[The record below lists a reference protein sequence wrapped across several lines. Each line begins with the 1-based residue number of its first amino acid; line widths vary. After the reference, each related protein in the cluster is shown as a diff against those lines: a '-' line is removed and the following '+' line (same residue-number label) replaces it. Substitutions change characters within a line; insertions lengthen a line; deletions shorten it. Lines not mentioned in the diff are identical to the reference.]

1 MGLRNK
7 NINENQNFLDK
18 KYIIFD
24 DEATRRDIIKIYNIV
39 ISMGVTPLSV
49 IRSNRNTID
58 TWIYT
63 YVDEIEDFI
72 DTYGGAYFRIWV
84 TSYDKQLALDYGAIH
99 KNDLNID
106 SVEDSRLIYFKDLL
120 DTSDINFFP
129 ENLNENY
136 KDNDTPEV
144 GDNLVCHK
152 SVVMQYSGEV
162 EATEG
167 KLYEIILV
175 THDRLAII
183 NNSNHEHFFSIKKG
197 DDSFYKKWF
206 SPSMSIEIDTF
217 FEPLD

>member
-1 MGLRNK
+1 MKKKSIKKSLKKTTIKGGEEPYISAIIGNPPGK
-7 NINENQNFLDK
+7 FVPDNIKEEVDLGHREAIIKKYEDK
-18 KYIIFD
+18 KKTA
-24 DEATRRDIIKIYNIV
+24 DEKY
-39 ISMGVTPLSV
+39 
-49 IRSNRNTID
+49 
-58 TWIYT
+58 
-63 YVDEIEDFI
+63 
-72 DTYGGAYFRIWV
+72 RI
-84 TSYDKQLALDYGAIH
+84 
-99 KNDLNID
+99 
-106 SVEDSRLIYFKDLL
+106 
-120 DTSDINFFP
+120 
-129 ENLNENY
+129 LNENY